1 LKSFIE
7 VGSKIKVPD
16 IDGLIN
22 LVLKLSNSKLFVKK
36 TIKELISGY
45 DDPLLTIANTFF
57 PNMVKNKKFSLLN
70 GVCKLIIS

>member
-1 LKSFIE
+1 MKSFIE